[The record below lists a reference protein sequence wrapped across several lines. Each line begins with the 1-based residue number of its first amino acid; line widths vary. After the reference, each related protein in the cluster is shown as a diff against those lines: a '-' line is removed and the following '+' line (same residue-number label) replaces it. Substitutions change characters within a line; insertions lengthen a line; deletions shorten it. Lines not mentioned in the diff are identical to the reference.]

1 MSKGVGK
8 IGQVAIGA
16 VVGFM
21 QGGPWGAVIGAGLAL
36 YSANQQ
42 EKLAAKSNLRES
54 EPSAQT
60 VRSSKA
66 PARYILG
73 RVSTGG
79 VLAWAQEQGG
89 ADADGEWLHLVYV
102 LSEGEIDGLESITL
116 GEEDIATFG
125 DQASYEL
132 IVNPTQVNT
141 FLKTYCPDWK
151 DSQIGRGLSFV
162 RLSLRYSAEKF
173 PSGLPDVRFVVRG
186 RRDIYDPRSGASIYT
201 ENNALHILWFLRN
214 RCHVP
219 DDEIVFETFARAA
232 NVCDEFTSNPDGTGS
247 PRYRTGCVIGADE
260 SRTQVL
266 QKLEASCAG
275 QLIRVGGRWML
286 QAGAYYGP
294 ADFTIT
300 EDMVIGTVTGT
311 TEPSNDAV
319 INTVRGTFMD
329 PKQSWTETDYPEV
342 VVAEWV
348 LEDGG
353 EAAETLTFS
362 YVNDPYQAQRLA
374 NIELRRRRAGGTI
387 NLPMNFA
394 GYNCRPGRVVR
405 LDLPSLNMS
414 GEFIVTDWSMGTQE
428 ACTVSLQQY
437 EPAIFDDAVGK
448 PYNPIGF
455 INLPAGGLGSPTDL
469 KWTPDATA
477 EVVQGVLS
485 WTRPAGIVSGYAVTV
500 RQGTAV
506 VQAQQL
512 PETAVACP
520 LSGLPSGNYVMSVAA
535 IGPLARSGEVS
546 ITVSIGG
553 PPIPESV
560 SVQSSIDSITLV
572 PRNSAGLNGG
582 DYEFYFSTNPQATE
596 RDGQYLGRGM
606 TFTHTG
612 LAFSTAYAYFVRSR
626 NAYGTSAFLKIIAY
640 TSNDVSA
647 YLAALSGQIGKSQL
661 GQELTTEIGK
671 IPVIE
676 AGLAQERTDRA
687 AAIVQEQQ
695 SRAAGLQME
704 AQARADALAAEAAA
718 RNQALID
725 EATIRQTA
733 DDQMSSRIQGVYAQ
747 VNPPM
752 AGGSWSAGSPATY
765 AGVWSEQYARA
776 QGDAAEAVAR
786 DTLSA
791 QLRGGYTGTDPNQ
804 VTSGLIFQE
813 RRIRLSAEQALSQ
826 QISLV
831 SAGVGEQFDSGV
843 IWFFDSGV
851 DGWTGNGT
859 PTASGGFLRPANA
872 ALASV
877 YSPGSLAVAAD
888 KYRQVRFRIRRT
900 GSPSWNGRLYWGDNW
915 ASSMAI
921 DALTFDVN
929 GVSTVIMN
937 LAWTGTVNQIRLDLG
952 SQGSADFYELDWVA
966 IGRASPGASYAA
978 LSAEQTARASADQ
991 ALAQDI
997 SSLTARVVDPKT
1009 GNAAL
1014 STAVDN
1020 LTGRA
1025 DNTEAGLS
1033 AVTTRVSGIYAQVN
1047 PPLAGASD
1055 WYAGSP
1061 TVLAGVWSEQFA
1073 RADAD
1078 SALGKRIDTTNA
1090 TVAGNTAQITSEQQ
1104 ARASA
1109 DGALAVRIDSVQAT
1123 AAGAAAAVT
1132 SEQTARVNADGAL
1145 GQRIDTVQAKAN
1157 DNAALIQ
1164 TEQTTRA
1171 SADSALANRID
1182 TVQATANNAATRAAL
1197 QSEQTARADA
1207 DAALGRRVDTTQA
1220 ALGETNASV
1229 QQISQAQVATDG
1241 KVSSTWAV
1249 KLGVT
1254 QDGTYYMAGIGVGIE
1269 GNGGSANLQSQVVV
1283 AADRFSVVG
1292 PGIGTRSFFSVVDG
1306 KTYID
1311 TAFINK
1317 AYIVD
1322 AFIGQTLQSQRLTGY
1337 GQPVLTIDFNR
1348 GAVTIRDWSEN
1359 GAYTNQD
1366 ENGFSMVAGGVEL
1379 VKIGRLS

>member
-1 MSKGVGK
+1 MSQGVGK

-16 VVGFM
+16 AIGFM
-21 QGGPWGAVIGAGLAL
+21 QGNVVGAVIGAGLAL

-66 PARYILG
+66 PTRYILG

-162 RLSLRYSAEKF
+162 RLSLRYSGEKF
-173 PSGLPDVRFVVRG
+173 PSGLPDVRFVVHG
-186 RRDIYDPRSGASIYT
+186 RRDIYDPRSGSSIYT
-201 ENNALHILWFLRN
+201 ENTALHLLWFLRN

-219 DDEIVFETFARAA
+219 DDEIVFETFASAA

-387 NLPMNFA
+387 SLPMNFA

-512 PETAVACP
+512 PETAVTCP

-535 IGPLARSGEVS
+535 LGPLARSGEVS

-553 PPIPESV
+553 PPIPEKV
-560 SVQSSIDSITLV
+560 AVYANIDAITLV
-572 PRNSAGLNGG
+572 PSNPLHGLNGG
-582 DYEFYFSTNPQATE
+582 TYEYWFTTDPKATSDKAE
-596 RDGQYLGRGM
+596 YLGQGLS
-606 TFTHTG
+606 FTHTG
-612 LAFSTAYAYFVRSR
+612 LAFYSNYYYFIRTR
-626 NAYGTSAFLKIIAY
+626 NAYGVSAFLKVNAA
-640 TSNDVSA
+640 TSQDVGA
-647 YLAALSGQIGKSQL
+647 ILSGLTGKITKTQL
-661 GQELTTEIGK
+661 GSDLLKSVDSIDNLVPLVWTPSATYSKDQTVIHAGKLYAWASDTPGNQEPPGTNW
-671 IPVIE
+671 VD
-676 AGLAQERTDRA
+676 AGQG
-687 AAIVQEQQ
+687 I
-695 SRAAGLQME
+695 
-704 AQARADALAAEAAA
+704 AQAGAVAAQVSKNTQDISSIDGRVKAQASSISGLVAQVVPDGAGDSDWGAGDANVYAGTITVQSVAADAT
-718 RNQALID
+718 QAQ
-725 EATIRQTA
+725 AKRT
-733 DDQMSSRIQGVYAQ
+733 
-747 VNPPM
+747 
-752 AGGSWSAGSPATY
+752 
-765 AGVWSEQYARA
+765 
-776 QGDAAEAVAR
+776 

-791 QLRGGYTGTDPNQ
+791 
-804 VTSGLIFQE
+804 
-813 RRIRLSAEQALSQ
+813 AL
-826 QISLV
+826 
-831 SAGVGEQFDSGV
+831 GD
-843 IWFFDSGV
+843 
-851 DGWTGNGT
+851 T
-859 PTASGGFLRPANA
+859 NA
-872 ALASV
+872 AV
-877 YSPGSLAVAAD
+877 QVA
-888 KYRQVRFRIRRT
+888 Q
-900 GSPSWNGRLYWGDNW
+900 
-915 ASSMAI
+915 
-921 DALTFDVN
+921 
-929 GVSTVIMN
+929 
-937 LAWTGTVNQIRLDLG
+937 Q
-952 SQGSADFYELDWVA
+952 
-966 IGRASPGASYAA
+966 
-978 LSAEQTARASADQ
+978 
-991 ALAQDI
+991 
-997 SSLTARVVDPKT
+997 
-1009 GNAAL
+1009 
-1014 STAVDN
+1014 
-1020 LTGRA
+1020 
-1025 DNTEAGLS
+1025 
-1033 AVTTRVSGIYAQVN
+1033 
-1047 PPLAGASD
+1047 
-1055 WYAGSP
+1055 
-1061 TVLAGVWSEQFA
+1061 
-1073 RADAD
+1073 
-1078 SALGKRIDTTNA
+1078 A
-1090 TVAGNTAQITSEQQ
+1090 TVQQ
-1104 ARASA
+1104 ANSLN
-1109 DGALAVRIDSVQAT
+1109 GLAA
-1123 AAGAAAAVT
+1123 
-1132 SEQTARVNADGAL
+1132 
-1145 GQRIDTVQAKAN
+1145 
-1157 DNAALIQ
+1157 
-1164 TEQTTRA
+1164 
-1171 SADSALANRID
+1171 
-1182 TVQATANNAATRAAL
+1182 
-1197 QSEQTARADA
+1197 
-1207 DAALGRRVDTTQA
+1207 
-1220 ALGETNASV
+1220 
-1229 QQISQAQVATDG
+1229 
-1241 KVSSTWAV
+1241 KVSSSYSIKTEITANGQRYAAGIA
-1249 KLGVT
+1249 LGVDYSGGDVT
-1254 QDGTYYMAGIGVGIE
+1254 SQFLVMASRFAVLNTDGSTVTSPFLIQNGQTLINTAIIGDGTITNA
-1269 GNGGSANLQSQVVV
+1269 
-1283 AADRFSVVG
+1283 
-1292 PGIGTRSFFSVVDG
+1292 
-1306 KTYID
+1306 K
-1311 TAFINK
+1311 
-1317 AYIVD
+1317 
-1322 AFIGQTLQSQRLTGY
+1322 IGQTIQSNDYVAGQTGWRLDKGGSFEINGSIAGEGRLNITNTRLTMYDGN
-1337 GQPVLTIDFNR
+1337 GVLR
-1348 GAVTIRDWSEN
+1348 
-1359 GAYTNQD
+1359 
-1366 ENGFSMVAGGVEL
+1366 L
-1379 VKIGRLS
+1379 LIGKAF